1 MKSIKKHVIGL
12 TPSLSLWFK
21 QIRQLIFTQLSDHVY
36 LFTLT
41 NQVRIDTLLLLMLAK
56 MLTLK
61 S

>member
-36 LFTLT
+36 LITLT